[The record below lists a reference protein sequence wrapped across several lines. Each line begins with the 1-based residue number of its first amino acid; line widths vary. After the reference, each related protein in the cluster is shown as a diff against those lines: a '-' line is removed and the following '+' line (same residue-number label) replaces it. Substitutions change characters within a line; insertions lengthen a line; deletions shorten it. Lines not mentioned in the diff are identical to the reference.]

1 MEHCLSAVLRYLND
15 ERMITLEE
23 DGPSCALSEVMR
35 EQVKYLPDH
44 LKPELLA
51 LGSTLPEGHASR
63 MSDHSLAA
71 VLTAVDWSEDEIEEG
86 SDKGDSGDD
95 TSQSRQ
101 SWEVGDEAPSI
112 HHLPLMLHPSPNSFL
127 RKLPSFTALSMTLI
141 NLSYSTIS
149 DLEKLVSLLPV
160 SLRELSL
167 CSVQIK
173 GEDRHEIWRRGIAA
187 VGRRFLVLRVC
198 ELFPPW
204 RRALMASQ
212 VLDLS
217 YSPIRISESFL
228 RPLLQ
233 PPATHLPSLRV
244 MGLRT
249 AKPDGLDPAEE
260 SVERNLQEEDQRRML
275 FEGLRKE
282 CLGVIRDSGRKH
294 WVDVIWE

>member
-23 DGPSCALSEVMR
+23 DGPRCALAEVMR

-51 LGSTLPEGHASR
+51 MGSIMPEGHSSR

-71 VLTAVDWSEDEIEEG
+71 VLTAVDWSEEEIEDG
-86 SDKGDSGDD
+86 YNQDDSEDN

-101 SWEVGDEAPSI
+101 SWEVGEEAPSV
-112 HHLPLMLHPSPNSFL
+112 HHLPLMLHPSPITFL
-127 RKLPSFTALSMTLI
+127 RKLPSFTALSMTSI

-173 GEDRHEIWRRGIAA
+173 GDNRHEIWRRGMAA
-187 VGRRFLVLRVC
+187 IGRRFLVLRVSH
-198 ELFPPW
+198 LFTPR
-204 RRALMASQ
+204 RRALMAS
-212 VLDLS
+212 
-217 YSPIRISESFL
+217 
-228 RPLLQ
+228 
-233 PPATHLPSLRV
+233 
-244 MGLRT
+244 
-249 AKPDGLDPAEE
+249 
-260 SVERNLQEEDQRRML
+260 
-275 FEGLRKE
+275 
-282 CLGVIRDSGRKH
+282 
-294 WVDVIWE
+294 